1 MNLTTARLFRK
12 LVVKMNSP
20 LVNSNYIPLRGLELT
35 NVYGALK
42 RNVRLT
48 DYNRNQDIY

>member
-12 LVVKMNSP
+12 LLVKMNSP

-35 NVYGALK
+35 NVYVDSKG
-42 RNVRLT
+42 NVRLT
-48 DYNRNQDIY
+48 DYNRNQDVY